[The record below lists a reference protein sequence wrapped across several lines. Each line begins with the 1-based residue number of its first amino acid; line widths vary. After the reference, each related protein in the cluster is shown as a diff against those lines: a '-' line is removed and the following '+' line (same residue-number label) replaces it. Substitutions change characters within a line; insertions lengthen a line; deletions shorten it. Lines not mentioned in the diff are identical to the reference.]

1 MSRERI
7 ATRESPSLDKM
18 VAHYARVGSAN
29 RTAFQELKVVLARFH
44 EQGIECLLL
53 KGADLIPRLYGVLG
67 ARPLADVDLLV
78 HAADLPAIDRVLK
91 TLGYRPHIDGNPAYV
106 DPEHKLDL
114 DVVTDIW
121 YMDDPAIIWQRAV
134 QREFQGSP
142 VQAMDSNDLL
152 LYLTAYV
159 VVYRGRLS
167 PFFAQDLALLIEKE
181 RIEWPFVLTE
191 ACRYH
196 LKIPLYHGLTY
207 TIRGKQAK
215 VPPEVMGRLA
225 PSGIRE
231 RLLCWILQKLV
242 TETGIQGVGFF
253 LLLITQP
260 GVKRLRWLKHS
271 IFPSRTFLSYRYGDR
286 ASTHPILLRIGR
298 PFSLAWQG
306 LLLSGRILTA
316 LLKPR
321 RTGAW
326 LSSYILLLAFA
337 VE

>member
-1 MSRERI
+1 MKRERI
-7 ATRESPSLDKM
+7 APQESSSLDRI
-18 VAHYARVGSAN
+18 VARYARVGSAN
-29 RTAFQELKVVLARFH
+29 RTAFQELKVVLAQFQ

-53 KGADLIPRLYGVLG
+53 KGADLVPRLYGVLG
-67 ARPLADVDLLV
+67 ARPMADVDLLV
-78 HAADLPAIDRVLK
+78 READLPAIDRVLK
-91 TLGYRPHIDGNPAYV
+91 TLGYGPHIDGNPAYV

-121 YMDDPAIIWQRAV
+121 YMDNPATIWQRAV

-142 VQAMDSNDLL
+142 VRAMDSNDLL

-167 PFFAQDLALLIEKE
+167 PLFAQDLALLLEKE
-181 RIEWPFVLTE
+181 QVEWSFVLSE

-207 TIRGKQAK
+207 AIQGKLAK

-225 PSGIRE
+225 PSGMRE
-231 RLLCWILQKLV
+231 RLLCWILEKLV
-242 TETGIQGVGFF
+242 TERAIQDVSFF
-253 LLLITQP
+253 LLFITQP
-260 GVKRLRWLKHS
+260 GVKRLRWLQHS
-271 IFPSRTFLSYRYGDR
+271 LFPSRAFLSYRYGDR
-286 ASTHPILLRIGR
+286 ASAHPLLLRIGR

-306 LLLSGRILTA
+306 LLLSGRILAA

-321 RTGAW
+321 
-326 LSSYILLLAFA
+326 
-337 VE
+337 